1 LKREDL
7 KIIYALSKKYISK
20 HLNNIEEVPTYA
32 ILAERFDIPKHRV
45 GKIMKELRKEGA
57 I

>member
-7 KIIYALSKKYISK
+7 KIIYALSKKYIRK
-20 HLNNIEEVPTYA
+20 YINNIEEAPTNA
-32 ILAERFDIPKHRV
+32 IIAERFDIPKHRV
-45 GKIMKELRKEGA
+45 IKIMQELRKEKA

>member
-1 LKREDL
+1 MKREDL
-7 KIIYALSKKYISK
+7 KIIYSLSKIYIRKY
-20 HLNNIEEVPTYA
+20 LNNIEEVPTYA

>member
-1 LKREDL
+1 MKREDL
-7 KIIYALSKKYISK
+7 KIVYSLSKQNIRK
-20 HLNNIEEVPTYA
+20 HINSLEEVPTYA

>member
-1 LKREDL
+1 MKREDL
-7 KIIYALSKKYISK
+7 KIIYALSKKYICK
-20 HLNNIEEVPTYA
+20 HINNLEEVPTYA